1 MASVQSQQL
10 TEEKTPS
17 KQRGFLLCYGIC
29 ANSVLPWS
37 ANSTKGTA
45 SMSTPVITVF
55 VRHSEDCTYAGDEFS
70 RRCNCRK
77 HFRWTQNGTQYRR
90 KAGTRSWEEAE
101 EIKRQLQD
109 QLAGRTPETR
119 PEDNVHP
126 ISEAVSLFI
135 TDKTVQG
142 VSAGVVA
149 RYKSELG
156 RFQVYCEKEGV
167 FTVARITR
175 ELLTGYAATWAA
187 AYPSSNTRASVRERL
202 RGFLRYCFECRWI
215 DRIPAVPKV
224 DVDEAPTLPLTDAEF
239 KRVLAT
245 IDSVRPLRFDA
256 KGVTRLLS
264 TETKARLRA
273 LIQLMRWSGLAI
285 QDAVKIPRA
294 NIIHEKSKGMYR
306 VVTARQKTGT
316 NVSVPIPTEVAE
328 EILAVPSPNP
338 AYIFWNGKSMSR
350 AQVTMWGGRYM
361 RPLFEAAG
369 VRSGHMVSHRL
380 RDTFAVDL
388 LEKGVPLEEVS
399 KLLGHT
405 SIKTT
410 EKHYAAWVK
419 GRQDRLDSLV
429 VGTWVNTSNVSKAK
443 RRAR

>member
-1 MASVQSQQL
+1 
-10 TEEKTPS
+10 
-17 KQRGFLLCYGIC
+17 
-29 ANSVLPWS
+29 
-37 ANSTKGTA
+37 
-45 SMSTPVITVF
+45 MSSPVITIF
-55 VRHSEDCTYAGDEFS
+55 VRHSVNAKDNKPCKYADDEFS
-70 RRCNCRK
+70 RRCDCRK
-77 HFRWTQNGTQYRR
+77 HFRWTQNGVQYRR

-109 QLAGRTPETR
+109 ELAGRTPEVR

-126 ISEAVSLFI
+126 VSEAVDLFI
-135 TDKTVQG
+135 TDKKVQG
-142 VSAGVVA
+142 VSAGVVS

-156 RFQVYCEKEGV
+156 RFQAYCEKENA

-175 ELLTGYAATWAA
+175 ELLTGYASTWEEH
-187 AYPSSNTRASVRERL
+187 YPSSNTRAAVRERL
-202 RGFLRYCFECRWI
+202 RSFLRYCFECRWL

-224 DVDEAPTLPLTDAEF
+224 EADEPPTLPLSEAEYAH
-239 KRVLAT
+239 VLAT

-264 TETKARLRA
+264 PETKTRLRA
-273 LIQLMRWSGLAI
+273 LVQLMRWSGLAI
-285 QDAVKIPRA
+285 QDAVKIRRA
-294 NIIHEKSKGMYR
+294 DIIHENAKGLYR
-306 VVTARQKTGT
+306 VVVARQKTGT
-316 NVSVPIPTEVAE
+316 DVSVPIPTEVAE
-328 EILAVPSPNP
+328 EVLAVPSPNP
-338 AYIFWNGKSMSR
+338 DYIFWNGKSKSR

-388 LEKGVPLEEVS
+388 LQKGVPMEEVS

-405 SIKTT
+405 SIRTT
-410 EKHYAAWVK
+410 EKHYAKWMK

-429 VGTWVNTSNVSKAK
+429 IGTWAAPVKAK
-443 RRAR
+443 RAKAR

>member
-1 MASVQSQQL
+1 M
-10 TEEKTPS
+10 
-17 KQRGFLLCYGIC
+17 G
-29 ANSVLPWS
+29 
-37 ANSTKGTA
+37 
-45 SMSTPVITVF
+45 TPVITIF
-55 VRHSEDCTYAGDEFS
+55 VRHSEGCTYTGDEFS
-70 RRCNCRK
+70 RRCSCRK

-90 KAGTRSWEEAE
+90 KAGTNSWAEAE

-109 QLAGRTPETR
+109 ELAGRTPEVR

-126 ISEAVSLFI
+126 VSEAVDLFI
-135 TDKTVQG
+135 TDKKVQG
-142 VSAGVVA
+142 ISGGVVS

-156 RFQVYCEKEGV
+156 RFQAYCERENV

-175 ELLTGYAATWAA
+175 ELLTGYAATWEEH
-187 AYPSSNTRASVRERL
+187 YPSSNTRASVRERL
-202 RGFLRYCFECRWI
+202 RSFLRYCFECRWL

-224 DVDEAPTLPLTDAEF
+224 EADEPPTLPLTEAEY

-245 IDSVRPLRFDA
+245 IDSVRPLRSDA

-264 TETKARLRA
+264 PETKARLRG

-285 QDAVKIPRA
+285 QDAVKIRRA
-294 NIIHEKSKGMYR
+294 DIIQEKAKGIYR

-316 NVSVPIPTEVAE
+316 HVSVPIPTEVAK

-338 AYIFWNGKSMSR
+338 EYIFWTGKSESR
-350 AQVTMWGGRYM
+350 AQVIMWGSRYI
-361 RPLFEAAG
+361 RPLFESAG

-388 LEKGVPLEEVS
+388 LTKGVPMEEVS

-405 SIKTT
+405 SIRTT
-410 EKHYAAWVK
+410 EKHYAKWVK

-429 VGTWVNTSNVSKAK
+429 MSTWAAPAK
-443 RRAR
+443 KRKTRAF

>member
-1 MASVQSQQL
+1 
-10 TEEKTPS
+10 
-17 KQRGFLLCYGIC
+17 
-29 ANSVLPWS
+29 
-37 ANSTKGTA
+37 
-45 SMSTPVITVF
+45 MSNPVITIF
-55 VRHSEDCTYAGDEFS
+55 VRHSAIDDKPCKYADDEFS

-101 EIKRQLQD
+101 EVKRQLQD
-109 QLAGRTPETR
+109 QLAGRTPEVR

-126 ISEAVSLFI
+126 VSEAVDLFI
-135 TDKTVQG
+135 TDKKVQG
-142 VSAGVVA
+142 VSGGVVS

-156 RFQVYCEKEGV
+156 RFQAYCERENV

-175 ELLTGYAATWAA
+175 ELLTGYAATWEEH
-187 AYPSSNTRASVRERL
+187 YPSSNTRASVRERL
-202 RGFLRYCFECRWI
+202 RSFLRYCFECRWL

-224 DVDEAPTLPLTDAEF
+224 EADEPPTLPLTEAEYA
-239 KRVLAT
+239 RLLGT
-245 IDSVRPLRFDA
+245 IDSVRPLRYEA

-264 TETKARLRA
+264 VETKTRLRA

-285 QDAVKIPRA
+285 QDAVKIRRA
-294 NIIHEKSKGMYR
+294 AIIHDEAKGIYR

-316 NVSVPIPTEVAE
+316 DVSVPIPTSVAE
-328 EILAVPSPNP
+328 EILGVPAPHP
-338 AYIFWNGKSMSR
+338 DYIFWNGKSKSR
-350 AQVTMWGGRYM
+350 AQVTMWGSRYM
-361 RPLFEAAG
+361 RPLFEDAG
-369 VRSGHMVSHRL
+369 LRSGHMVSHRL

-399 KLLGHT
+399 KLLGHD

-410 EKHYAAWVK
+410 EKHYAKWVK

-429 VGTWVNTSNVSKAK
+429 MGTWKT
-443 RRAR
+443 R